1 MSDEWRKLS
10 EEWWV
15 IKKKKKKSKQ
25 DFSYFRSTK
34 NNTFFS
40 HIYGGVYLLNSWW
53 GPSWMWKN
61 KASFLRSTRVSKNFS
76 IPRWIL
82 SLNYHKKKKKV
93 INTITSYIYIYPTE
107 IYWVPYPT
115 TVKFI
120 GLPIFAWL
128 CLFIIFNLFFS
139 FKVWLSYRW

>member
-10 EEWWV
+10 DEWWV
-15 IKKKKKKSKQ
+15 IKKKKKSKQ

-40 HIYGGVYLLNSWW
+40 HIYGGIYLLNSWW

-61 KASFLRSTRVSKNFS
+61 KASFLHSTRVSKNYS

-82 SLNYHKKKKKV
+82 SLNYHKKKKKKSDKHNYF
-93 INTITSYIYIYPTE
+93 IYLYISNRNLLGTLSNNRQ
-107 IYWVPYPT
+107 IYWVT
-115 TVKFI
+115 HFRLIVFI
-120 GLPIFAWL
+120 YYF
-128 CLFIIFNLFFS
+128 
-139 FKVWLSYRW
+139 